1 MTANEKT
8 IAAFESKLR
17 GFIGKYEDMK
27 LECELLREDNISLTS
42 RVRQLETELKQ
53 SQNDYQSLKTAR
65 MLSITDGDHEEA
77 KQRLA
82 QLIRKIDRSLALLKS
97 ETDV

>member
-8 IAAFESKLR
+8 IATFESKLR
-17 GFIGKYEDMK
+17 GFIVKYEDLKM
-27 LECELLREDNISLTS
+27 ECELLREDNMSLTK

-53 SQNDYQSLKTAR
+53 SQNDFQSLKTAR
-65 MLSITDGDHEEA
+65 MLSITEGDHEEA

-82 QLIRKIDRSLALLKS
+82 HLIRKIDRCLALLKS
-97 ETDV
+97 ETEA

>member
-8 IAAFESKLR
+8 IAAFESKIR
-17 GFIGKYEDMK
+17 TFISKYEDLK
-27 LECELLREDNISLTS
+27 VECQLIREDNQILAS

-65 MLSITDGDHEEA
+65 MLSITEGEHEKA
-77 KQRLA
+77 QQKLT

-97 ETDV
+97 ETDI